1 MARST
6 DATSGTVPS
15 SAELLPGLPVQL
27 RGSRWAA
34 AVLRALGWQLQFD
47 GLPASQGVLILYP
60 HTSNW
65 DFVYAMLA
73 RSAIG
78 MPAKVWGKDSL
89 FCLPLMAAW
98 MRWLGVVPVQRDS
111 PRGMVGE
118 MVANMS
124 AARERGEF
132 YWLALA
138 PEGTRS
144 RASGWRSG
152 FYQVATRADVPVA
165 LAYIDYPQRRLGVCA
180 HIRLGGDV
188 DADMALIAEHLKAQ
202 HGKCPELASPIR
214 LKN

>member
-34 AVLRALGWQLQFD
+34 AVLRALCWQLQFD

-118 MVANMS
+118 MVASM
-124 AARERGEF
+124 
-132 YWLALA
+132 
-138 PEGTRS
+138 
-144 RASGWRSG
+144 
-152 FYQVATRADVPVA
+152 ATRADVPVA

>member
-6 DATSGTVPS
+6 DATSDTVPS
-15 SAELLPGLPVQL
+15 SAEILSGRSVQL

-34 AVLRALGWQLQFD
+34 AVLRTLGWRIEFD
-47 GLPASQGVLILYP
+47 GLPERQGVLILYP

-65 DFVYAMLA
+65 DFVFAMLA

-89 FCLPLMAAW
+89 FRVPLLGAW
-98 MRWLGVVPVQRDS
+98 MRWLGVVPVLRNS

-118 MVANMS
+118 MVAHMTE
-124 AARERGEF
+124 ARERDEF

-144 RASGWRSG
+144 QATGWRSG
-152 FYQVATRADVPVA
+152 FYQVALHANVPLA
-165 LAYIDYPQRRLGVCA
+165 LAYIDYANRILGVCA

-188 DADMALIAEHLKAQ
+188 DADLALIAEHLKAH

-214 LKN
+214 LNK

>member
-1 MARST
+1 
-6 DATSGTVPS
+6 
-15 SAELLPGLPVQL
+15 
-27 RGSRWAA
+27 
-34 AVLRALGWQLQFD
+34 
-47 GLPASQGVLILYP
+47 
-60 HTSNW
+60 
-65 DFVYAMLA
+65 
-73 RSAIG
+73 
-78 MPAKVWGKDSL
+78 
-89 FCLPLMAAW
+89 
-98 MRWLGVVPVQRDS
+98 
-111 PRGMVGE
+111 
-118 MVANMS
+118 VANMS

-152 FYQVATRADVPVA
+152 FYQVATRAEVPVA